1 MDTGFLSQKKKL
13 TDSLNSDYE
22 AFTRIINYLPS
33 AVFIFSFQGKL
44 LEYNDRASILA
55 LPIKLNSGDYHF
67 NTLWQE
73 MGFLVNDQFLNNIP
87 KQLSRD
93 TIHAE
98 LFRDSSRGKLCYQL
112 QTFPL
117 GQMDYFVVQLTDNT
131 AHWKKLEESQLERK
145 KAEEN
150 DRLKTIFLA
159 NMSHEI
165 RTPLN
170 SIIGFS
176 ELLLEQQ
183 DFDAESH
190 EYVEMIQSAG
200 DTLLQLI
207 NDIIDISKIEA
218 GQIKTVK
225 SLVDVHAVLDE
236 LALTL
241 ANIQRNRGKTHI
253 NVEVIKPAL
262 GTPLYLETDPNRF
275 RQIFTN
281 LITNALK
288 FVDDGYIKF
297 GYTEITQDFIQF
309 FVKDSGIGIEAD
321 KAPHIFQRF
330 AKFDSPQGHNSEG
343 TGLGLSITKQLVE
356 LLGGKIWFDT
366 AYKQGSTFY
375 FTLPL
380 TQNRNNIPTLL
391 TPELHTD
398 WSKEVFLIVDDVE
411 ANYLFYKSMMKR
423 SGAILLWAKNGD
435 DAIKQCKSNPSIS
448 LILMDVMMPYLDG
461 YETTRR
467 IKDFKSEVPVIAQTA
482 FADQH
487 GKEKA
492 LLAGCDDYI
501 TKPIQ
506 QTELI
511 SVINR
516 LLYHK

>member
-1 MDTGFLSQKKKL
+1 M
-13 TDSLNSDYE
+13 
-22 AFTRIINYLPS
+22 
-33 AVFIFSFQGKL
+33 
-44 LEYNDRASILA
+44 
-55 LPIKLNSGDYHF
+55 
-67 NTLWQE
+67 
-73 MGFLVNDQFLNNIP
+73 
-87 KQLSRD
+87 
-93 TIHAE
+93 
-98 LFRDSSRGKLCYQL
+98 
-112 QTFPL
+112 
-117 GQMDYFVVQLTDNT
+117 
-131 AHWKKLEESQLERK
+131 
-145 KAEEN
+145 
-150 DRLKTIFLA
+150 
-159 NMSHEI
+159 
-165 RTPLN
+165 
-170 SIIGFS
+170 
-176 ELLLEQQ
+176 
-183 DFDAESH
+183 
-190 EYVEMIQSAG
+190 
-200 DTLLQLI
+200 
-207 NDIIDISKIEA
+207 
-218 GQIKTVK
+218 
-225 SLVDVHAVLDE
+225 LDE